1 MRNLAIKMMC
11 MKYKVVEAMKDE
23 SGMGVIE
30 IALIILALIAIALL
44 FREKIWD
51 LVTTLMG
58 TISIE
63 AQK

>member
-23 SGMGVIE
+23 SGMGGVIE

-44 FREKIWD
+44 FREKKFGI
-51 LVTTLMG
+51 
-58 TISIE
+58 
-63 AQK
+63 